1 VHHNVPTLHPK
12 WPSYLTRHCDQ
23 YSSSIWSLRHHRLL
37 FWFEQSC
44 HVSKNGEKWNNIWR
58 PTTLRFRATPPALS
72 MWPYTNI
79 SQRSSRW
86 GRGWPGEL
94 TIVVAV
100 GGSTHACLWK
110 MAETTEAWSTGE
122 YSESQ
127 QPYPIPAPPA
137 PVSTSLPSSTF
148 TITKRGRVAAAVT
161 IALRAPTVLFALIA
175 FSVMASVT
183 FRDNLPGYQWV

>member
-1 VHHNVPTLHPK
+1 MVFTASLASPL
-12 WPSYLTRHCDQ
+12 
-23 YSSSIWSLRHHRLL
+23 IWTKLSCVQEWREV
-37 FWFEQSC
+37 EQDMPW
-44 HVSKNGEKWNNIWR
+44 G

-72 MWPYTNI
+72 MWPGKNI

-86 GRGWPGEL
+86 GRGRPGEL
-94 TIVVAV
+94 TIAVAV
-100 GGSTHACLWK
+100 GASAHAFLWK
-110 MAETTEAWSTGE
+110 MAENTGAWSTGE

-127 QPYPIPAPPA
+127 QPYPIPSPPA
-137 PVSTSLPSSTF
+137 PVSTSLPSSTV

>member
-1 VHHNVPTLHPK
+1 M
-12 WPSYLTRHCDQ
+12 WPVLTSTDQ
-23 YSSSIWSLRHHRLL
+23 YSSSNVVFTASSAPLLIWTKLSCVQEWREV
-37 FWFEQSC
+37 EQDTAW
-44 HVSKNGEKWNNIWR
+44 G
-58 PTTLRFRATPPALS
+58 PTTLRFRATAVALS
-72 MWPYTNI
+72 MWPYKNI

-100 GGSTHACLWK
+100 GGSKHAFLWK
-110 MAETTEAWSTGE
+110 MAETTGAWSTGE

-137 PVSTSLPSSTF
+137 PVSTSLPSSTV
-148 TITKRGRVAAAVT
+148 TITKRARVAAAVT
-161 IALRAPTVLFALIA
+161 VSLRAPTVLFALIA

-183 FRDNLPGYQWV
+183 FGDNLPGYQWV

>member
-1 VHHNVPTLHPK
+1 
-12 WPSYLTRHCDQ
+12 
-23 YSSSIWSLRHHRLL
+23 
-37 FWFEQSC
+37 
-44 HVSKNGEKWNNIWR
+44 
-58 PTTLRFRATPPALS
+58 
-72 MWPYTNI
+72 
-79 SQRSSRW
+79 
-86 GRGWPGEL
+86 
-94 TIVVAV
+94 
-100 GGSTHACLWK
+100 

-183 FRDNLPGYQWV
+183 FRDNLPGYQFVVTMNVIVFVYALIQLIHTVVVLALGNTYPQPLLALAISSFTFDAVFAFLLIAASAAGTASAVTEFWDSQAAAAVAMSYIVFVFVTLSAILSAHRLFHLFKGSNSSSI